1 MEQATLQLTQKP
13 PRSGQ
18 YVRVK
23 GAPPVSEAEILNNIE
38 EIAEEN
44 EANEIEIYTE
54 KVTTPEPTRVPLY
67 YFGTEKKSKLYSIG
81 IQKMADTWEAG
92 ISTLQKQ
99 LDNNHLA
106 PEMIIADSQLGYQSI
121 CELRKVLTGH
131 KQLSQIPFVVD
142 ERNMTAETKLRFRK
156 ERIADEIICLD
167 SYDRNKLVTKARFL
181 KKIKTGS
188 QNLEWKRNIQTSAA
202 VPSNGS
208 LFKRAFD
215 ILISSLALIC
225 LSPVFAIIA
234 LAIRL
239 ESRGPIFYIAKRA
252 GRGYRIFNFYKFRT
266 MVKDADKKMKDI
278 SHLNQ
283 YDASTEGPQF
293 FKVENDPRI
302 TKVGAFLRKTSLDE
316 LPQFVNVL
324 LGDMS
329 LVGNR
334 PLPLY
339 EAATLTT
346 DLWAERF
353 MAPAGITGLWQITK
367 RGNKDMSVEERIKLD
382 IEYVESA
389 SFSYD
394 LKLMMRTP
402 GALIQ
407 KTNV

>member
-1 MEQATLQLTQKP
+1 
-13 PRSGQ
+13 
-18 YVRVK
+18 
-23 GAPPVSEAEILNNIE
+23 
-38 EIAEEN
+38 
-44 EANEIEIYTE
+44 
-54 KVTTPEPTRVPLY
+54 
-67 YFGTEKKSKLYSIG
+67 
-81 IQKMADTWEAG
+81 
-92 ISTLQKQ
+92 
-99 LDNNHLA
+99 
-106 PEMIIADSQLGYQSI
+106 MIIADNQLGYQSI
-121 CELRKVLTGH
+121 CELRKFLC
-131 KQLSQIPFVVD
+131 SQPRLALIPFVVD
-142 ERNMTAETKLRFRK
+142 EKGMTQETKLRFRK

-167 SYDRNKLVTKARFL
+167 NYDRSKLLTTATFL

-188 QNLEWKRNIQTSAA
+188 QNLEWKRNIQTCAD

-208 LFKRAFD
+208 ILKRAFD
-215 ILISSLALIC
+215 IFVSILALIC
-225 LSPVFAIIA
+225 LTPVFAMIA
-234 LAIRL
+234 LAIKL

-266 MVKDADKKMKDI
+266 MVVDADKKMKDI

-283 YDASTEGPQF
+283 YNASTAGPQF
-293 FKVENDPRI
+293 FKIENDPRI

-346 DLWAERF
+346 DMWAERF

-382 IEYVESA
+382 IEYVNEA
-389 SFSYD
+389 SFAKD
-394 LKLMMRTP
+394 LRIMMLTP
-402 GALIQ
+402 TALIQ